1 MIVQCPYCH
10 YKEAV
15 PEEYAGMIGECSN
28 CGKDFKI
35 TGPRALEPAKSEGEH
50 PVICFVLG
58 FFFSLIGI
66 LVAYIIDKKN
76 VVKAVIGFFCSLL
89 CGAMVGIVACC
100 SVSSQKKS
108 MDVMSVMQKIQ
119 GAAESYY
126 ICNGECPKDASVL
139 VGSSNY
145 LKSNDEITDPW
156 GTRCRIELNG
166 TYIVIISAGPDKRFG
181 TSDDIRSYRF

>member
-35 TGPRALEPAKSEGEH
+35 TGPRALEPARSEGEH

-76 VVKAVIGFFCSLL
+76 VAKAVIGFFCSLL
-89 CGAMVGIVACC
+89 CGVMVGIVACC
-100 SVSSQKKS
+100 VCPKNTGRKVSGEEEGLLKISETAVKTYYQRGTGKNIATAVESISSEEGGKVKS
-108 MDVMSVMQKIQ
+108 
-119 GAAESYY
+119 AAEE
-126 ICNGECPKDASVL
+126 IDANTIKNLGE
-139 VGSSNY
+139 
-145 LKSNDEITDPW
+145 
-156 GTRCRIELNG
+156 
-166 TYIVIISAGPDKRFG
+166 
-181 TSDDIRSYRF
+181 

>member
-35 TGPRALEPAKSEGEH
+35 TGPKALDPARSEGEH

-76 VVKAVIGFFCSLL
+76 VAKAVIGFFCSLL
-89 CGAMVGIVACC
+89 CGVMVGIVACR
-100 SVSSQKKS
+100 SFSEQTKLDDARRGIFEV
-108 MDVMSVMQKIQ
+108 DVAVKTYNMKMGK
-119 GAAESYY
+119 Y
-126 ICNGECPKDASVL
+126 PKDISVL
-139 VGSSNY
+139 VEDLILTNN
-145 LKSNDEITDPW
+145 KTIDPW
-156 GTRCRIELNG
+156 GTKYKIEPRG
-166 TYIVIISAGPDKRFG
+166 KKSPAIISAGPDKR
-181 TSDDIRSYRF
+181 SQACRRRPRRRS

>member
-35 TGPRALEPAKSEGEH
+35 TGPRALVSARSEGDH

-89 CGAMVGIVACC
+89 CGVMVGIVACR
-100 SVSSQKKS
+100 SFSEQTNLYDAREGIYEVDMAMKWYNMK
-108 MDVMSVMQKIQ
+108 MGK
-119 GAAESYY
+119 Y
-126 ICNGECPKDASVL
+126 PKDISAL
-139 VGSSNY
+139 VEDLLLTN
-145 LKSNDEITDPW
+145 KKTIDPW
-156 GTRCRIELNG
+156 GTKYKIE
-166 TYIVIISAGPDKRFG
+166 IHERKSPKVISAGPDKRFG
-181 TSDDIRSYRF
+181 TSDDISNYRF